1 LRLGTTYKEALK
13 ALREVGLDSMSST
26 AAEILDDDIWR
37 VIVPNKIITT
47 NWWIAIKRCPI

>member
-26 AAEILDDDIWR
+26 AAEILDDDIGR

-47 NWWIAIKRCPI
+47 NWWIAIKRHSV